1 MVILCINLLFFIRQ
15 TIDEEETPAN
25 ITGDNDSKLCSA
37 ELIELKKTTKQE
49 ILEAILAKENA
60 ENELEKVK
68 AQLEESEDK
77 TVQLEN
83 EVSKLKIANANAP
96 NACKIDTDDQ
106 KMSMKN
112 EFSELKME
120 LDGLKSNLKP
130 NMNQGNLAL

>member
-1 MVILCINLLFFIRQ
+1 MILGAGSSLGSAHLYFSCHF
-15 TIDEEETPAN
+15 
-25 ITGDNDSKLCSA
+25 CSEIKK

-49 ILEAILAKENA
+49 ISESILAKENA
-60 ENELEKVK
+60 ENELEQVK
-68 AQLEESEDK
+68 AQLEESEDE

-106 KMSMKN
+106 KMPMKN
-112 EFSELKME
+112 ECSELKME

-130 NMNQGNLAL
+130 NMNQGILTV